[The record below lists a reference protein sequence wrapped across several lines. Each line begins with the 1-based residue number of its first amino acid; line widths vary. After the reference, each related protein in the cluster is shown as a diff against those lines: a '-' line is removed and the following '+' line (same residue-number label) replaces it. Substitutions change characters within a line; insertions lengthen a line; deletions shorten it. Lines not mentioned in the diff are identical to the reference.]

1 MFFYNK
7 SSIQTDMKIL
17 KERILR
23 DGKCLQGGVLKVDG
37 FINHQLDPV
46 LMEQMAREFVAR
58 FEGCGVNKILTI
70 EASGIAPAIMTGLL
84 FRKPVVFIKKSVP
97 STMDNMLVSKVY
109 SFTKNRYYDIC
120 VSSDFLN
127 EGDKVLFI
135 DDFLANGNAAKGA
148 IELVKQAG
156 AELVGAGF
164 IIEKS
169 FQHGGDELRAMG
181 IKVESLAMIDS
192 LDNCEILLR
201 D

>member
-46 LMEQMAREFVAR
+46 LMEQIAAEFVAR

-84 FRKPVVFIKKSVP
+84 LRKPVVFIKKSVP